1 MTDAEGHG
9 TARPTT
15 AQDRAHWV
23 DAVYEQTP
31 PWDVGHTQ
39 PALQALADE
48 GVLVGRVLDVGCGT
62 GEHALMAASLGLEA
76 TGIDVVPLAIELA
89 SRKATARGLDVRF
102 LVADALHLEDLG
114 VQFDV
119 VIDCALFHVFDDAD
133 RERFVDSL
141 RRAVTPGGR
150 YLMLCFSDAQ
160 PGDWGPRRVAR
171 AEIESSFSQG
181 WAIEAIEPARI
192 DVALEP
198 QGALAWRSSIVR
210 S

>member
-1 MTDAEGHG
+1 MADAEDPAP
-9 TARPTT
+9 TSPTT

-31 PWDVGHTQ
+31 PWDVGHPQ

-48 GVLVGRVLDVGCGT
+48 GVLAGRVLDVGCGT
-62 GEHALMAASLGLEA
+62 GEHALMAAALGLEA

-102 LVADALHLEDLG
+102 LVADALELEALG
-114 VQFDV
+114 AQFDV

-133 RERFVDSL
+133 RARFVDSL
-141 RRAVTPGGR
+141 RHAVVRGGR

-160 PGDWGPRRVAR
+160 PGDWGPRRVSR

-181 WAIEAIEPARI
+181 W
-192 DVALEP
+192 
-198 QGALAWRSSIVR
+198 
-210 S
+210 